1 MPSQAGWEEIADYAL
16 TGQTSM
22 HLLGEEPVGA
32 EQGMTVVRVTHIGA
46 PTTLIQTGG
55 VCHGARIARPDR
67 ARIRL
72 DANPSR

>member
-16 TGQTSM
+16 TWATTC
-22 HLLGEEPVGA
+22 LGEEPVGA
-32 EQGMTVVRVTHIGA
+32 EQGMTVVRVTHIGG

-55 VCHGARIARPDR
+55 VCHGARIARLDR

-72 DANPSR
+72 DASPSR